1 MILLNLP
8 AKLLKLKL
16 GEIIDSYSDA
26 EFERGSKFTVTSY
39 IGNYCFACELN
50 ATEKEKFLTPADF
63 LSVNV
68 SGTPLLDT
76 TLEQLFDIAS
86 NFLYKS
92 RVDTLILNAEIE
104 KKLSISIKAT
114 NCDID
119 GIFSEIYTF
128 TNDRTERS
136 ILCSLARGM
145 KQSEIARNVGCSQAL
160 VSGVKQRYFSYLERQ
175 KDNAIDN
182 LRDLP
187 AKILYL
193 YRNSPE
199 SIREIPENKITETCN
214 QLLSLI
220 SALENAKFTPEGGH
234 NDNVPNNS
242 K

>member
-1 MILLNLP
+1 MIPLNLP
-8 AKLLKLKL
+8 AKLLKLKIC
-16 GEIIDSYSDA
+16 EIVNAYSDI
-26 EFERGSKFTVTSY
+26 EFEKGSKFIITSY
-39 IGNYCFACELN
+39 MEEYCIVCELN
-50 ATEKEKFLTPADF
+50 ATEKEKFLTPDDF

-68 SGTPLLDT
+68 SGTPLLEA
-76 TLEQLFDIAS
+76 TLEQLFDITTDFVYR
-86 NFLYKS
+86 N

-104 KKLSISIKAT
+104 GQLLLSIKAS

-119 GIFSEIYTF
+119 GIFSGIYAF
-128 TNDRTERS
+128 TNDKTEQS

-199 SIREIPENKITETCN
+199 SMKEIPENKITELCN

-220 SALENAKFTPEGGH
+220 SALENAKFTSKGDEI
-234 NDNVPNNS
+234 DVRNNP